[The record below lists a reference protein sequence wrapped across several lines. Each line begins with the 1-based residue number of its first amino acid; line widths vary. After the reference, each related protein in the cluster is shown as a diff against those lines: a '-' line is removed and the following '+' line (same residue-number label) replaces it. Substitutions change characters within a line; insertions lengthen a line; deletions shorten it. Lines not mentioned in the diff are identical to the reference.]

1 MSDTEDRWYVNVGSD
16 DVRMMTLDELVDAF
30 ENGVITRETL
40 VVEVGG
46 NEWQPLKDVA
56 DLGEEEPVPA
66 AAPVSSAAPT
76 ARNALPTR
84 PVAAAKPAV
93 QASWPP
99 QAVSR
104 ESAWPPAAAWDSVA
118 PAAAPKQL
126 LSSAPLSA
134 VPNSTIPVV
143 QDLDLDFPEQS
154 FKSGGKKK
162 VAVFAALAV
171 AVVGGIGFAATQ
183 SGGPVSSPVPVPAA
197 APKLPDPTP
206 TPYSKPAAE
215 ETTTTTTASTEAK
228 DSEERLSDEQK
239 KALLS
244 ADKDRDSKKR
254 SRAVSAPRSGGGSR
268 APSGGGNAVFKASGN
283 ANDPLNPTL

>member
-30 ENGVITRETL
+30 EKGVITRDTL

-56 DLGEEEPVPA
+56 DLGEEDPAPA
-66 AAPVSSAAPT
+66 AAPVAAAPASVAPPT
-76 ARNALPTR
+76 LPR
-84 PVAAAKPAV
+84 PLV
-93 QASWPP
+93 QQSVPP

-104 ESAWPPAAAWDSVA
+104 ESAWPPAAAWSSVA
-118 PAAAPKQL
+118 PTQAASRA
-126 LSSAPLSA
+126 SSAPFSA
-134 VPNSTIPVV
+134 TLNSTIPVV
-143 QDLDLDFPEQS
+143 QDLDLDLGPQS

-171 AVVGGIGFAATQ
+171 AVVGGIGFAASQ
-183 SGGPVSSPVPVPAA
+183 GGGPVASPVPVPAA

-206 TPYSKPAAE
+206 TPYTQPAEVTPASD
-215 ETTTTTTASTEAK
+215 TTTAKEPG
-228 DSEERLSDEQK
+228 DRLSDDQK

-244 ADKDRDSKKR
+244 ADKDRDEKKR
-254 SRAVSAPRSGGGSR
+254 SRGPAPRSGGGGNS
-268 APSGGGNAVFKASGN
+268 APSKGSGAVFKATSN

>member
-1 MSDTEDRWYVNVGSD
+1 MSDTEDRWYVNVGSE

-30 ENGVITRETL
+30 ENGVITSETL

-46 NEWQPLKDVA
+46 NEWQPLKEVA
-56 DLGEEEPVPA
+56 DLGEEDPVPA

-76 ARNALPTR
+76 VRNELPKP
-84 PVAAAKPAV
+84 PVQAKPAV

-118 PAAAPKQL
+118 PAAAPKQM

-134 VPNSTIPVV
+134 IPNSTIPVV
-143 QDLDLDFPEQS
+143 QDLDLDFPAQS

-183 SGGPVSSPVPVPAA
+183 SSGPVSSPVPVPAA
-197 APKLPDPTP
+197 APKVPDPTP

-215 ETTTTTTASTEAK
+215 ETTTTASTETK
-228 DSEERLSDEQK
+228 EPEGRLSDEQK
-239 KALLS
+239 KALLT
-244 ADKDRDSKKR
+244 ADKDREGKKR
-254 SRAVSAPRSGGGSR
+254 TRGAAAPRSGGGGSR

>member
-30 ENGVITRETL
+30 ENGVITRDTL

-46 NEWQPLKDVA
+46 NQWQPLKEVA
-56 DLGEEEPVPA
+56 DLGDEEPVPA
-66 AAPVSSAAPT
+66 AAPVPAPALSRPPITNRPPIEAQPAA
-76 ARNALPTR
+76 
-84 PVAAAKPAV
+84 
-93 QASWPP
+93 QASFSQRP
-99 QAVSR
+99 VSR

-118 PAAAPKQL
+118 PAAPFKQTFSGAPVSK
-126 LSSAPLSA
+126 
-134 VPNSTIPVV
+134 VTNSTIPVV
-143 QDLDLDFPEQS
+143 QDLDLDLPAQS

-162 VAVFAALAV
+162 FAVFAVLTLAV
-171 AVVGGIGFAATQ
+171 AGGVGFAATRG
-183 SGGPVSSPVPVPAA
+183 SGPMTSPVPVPAA

-215 ETTTTTTASTEAK
+215 ETTTTPAAAETKEPG
-228 DSEERLSDEQK
+228 DRLSDEQK

-244 ADKDRDSKKR
+244 ADKDRDDKKR
-254 SRAVSAPRSGGGSR
+254 TRAPAPRSGGGAS
-268 APSGGGNAVFKASGN
+268 APRGGGNSSVFKANGN